1 VLIVSGDHIYKM
13 NYREMLDAHRAAGA
27 AVTVATLL
35 TDPTE
40 TARFGVAD
48 IDPSSHL
55 IRGFQEKPEPALAV
69 RSTFDPGMV
78 SVSMG
83 VYIFD
88 TNVLLGL
95 LSDDAAN
102 PDSTHDFGRDILPS
116 LPGRWPV
123 LAFDFHDLNAKRARY
138 WRDVGTLDAY
148 YEANMDLISVEPEF
162 NLYSTDWPVR
172 TRMPQAPPAKFV
184 FAQEGRRMG
193 VAIDS
198 LVSPGV
204 IVSGGRVQ
212 RSVLSPGVRVNSYC
226 EIEDSILLDKVHIG
240 RYSRLRRCIVDEGT
254 VLPEK
259 TVAGEDPAADLERGW
274 HVTEGGVTVIF

>member
-1 VLIVSGDHIYKM
+1 M
-13 NYREMLDAHRAAGA
+13 
-27 AVTVATLL
+27 
-35 TDPTE
+35 
-40 TARFGVAD
+40 
-48 IDPSSHL
+48 
-55 IRGFQEKPEPALAV
+55 
-69 RSTFDPGMV
+69 
-78 SVSMG
+78 
-83 VYIFD
+83 
-88 TNVLLGL
+88 
-95 LSDDAAN
+95 
-102 PDSTHDFGRDILPS
+102 
-116 LPGRWPV
+116 

-226 EIEDSILLDKVHIG
+226 EIEDSILLDKVQIG
-240 RYSRLRRCIVDEGT
+240 RYSRLRKCIVDEGT

-259 TVAGEDPAADLERGW
+259 TVAGEDPAADLARGW